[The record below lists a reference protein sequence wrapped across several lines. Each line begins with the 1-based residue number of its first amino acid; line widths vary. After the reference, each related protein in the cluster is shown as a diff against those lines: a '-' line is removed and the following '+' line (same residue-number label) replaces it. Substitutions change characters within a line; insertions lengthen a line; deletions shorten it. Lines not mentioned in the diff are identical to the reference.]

1 MRPISVLFGKAL
13 PSRLSKIA
21 RLAGGIALDVAI
33 PPACLCCNE
42 RVLEAGA
49 LCPSCWQQLRFIA
62 KPYCT
67 VLGTPFSFDLGP
79 GIVSA
84 QAIASPPPYEKARA
98 AVLYD
103 EVARKLVARLKYEDR
118 PELALV
124 LGRWMARAA
133 QEDGADFLSDNPVIV
148 PVPLHRWR
156 LLRRRYN
163 QAALLAREVSDQLK
177 LDFEPLALD
186 RIRKTHQQV
195 GLSRRARAD
204 NVRGA
209 FRATPGGAMQM
220 SGRCVILIDDV
231 LTTGATLEAATRAC
245 LRGGA
250 AKVRVLT
257 FALVSDPRGSAAEG
271 LLSESEK
278 IEL

>member
-1 MRPISVLFGKAL
+1 MRPISRLLSKTL
-13 PSRLSKIA
+13 PSRLSAIV
-21 RLAGGIALDVAI
+21 RLVGGIALDVAV
-33 PPACLCCNE
+33 PPGCLSCNE
-42 RVLEAGA
+42 RVLKAGG

-103 EVARKLVARLKYEDR
+103 DVARKLVARLKYEDR

-133 QEDGADFLSDNPVIV
+133 REDATEFLSDNPVII

-163 QAALLAREVSDQLK
+163 QAALLAREVSNQLM

-186 RIRKTHQQV
+186 RIRRTHQQV

-209 FRATPGGAMQM
+209 FRATAEGAMLM
-220 SGRCVILIDDV
+220 KGRCVILIDDV

-250 AKVRVLT
+250 TKVRVLT
-257 FALVSDPRGSAAEG
+257 FALVSDPRGSEAEG
-271 LLSESEK
+271 LLSDTDA